1 MLDQRQLSLFVALA
15 EEAHFAKA
23 AERMHISQSA
33 LSRSISAME
42 ATLGVRLFERTSR
55 RVTLSEAG
63 RTYLPFATRIL
74 FEFDAARAAA
84 QRAQSGFSGT
94 VTIGYMDLAIVSFLP
109 DLIARFR
116 KAHPDIEVQLRY
128 GWSDRQKDD
137 LSAERIDIG
146 FIVGSY
152 PARDTVSAVV
162 AEQKLVA
169 ILPARHPL
177 AARKEI
183 SVREL
188 ANELFIQGTKTEWRS
203 LNDAVTAFCASHG
216 FLPSVIQEA
225 PTRDSIFGLVAAGLG
240 VTIYTDV
247 AYSVLRPEIAV
258 VEIVEAELPLQIS
271 AVWRRWRLSEAT
283 KKLVATL
290 PIQNTREEAH
300 G

>member
-1 MLDQRQLSLFVALA
+1 MLEQRQLSLFVALA

-42 ATLGVRLFERTSR
+42 ASLGVRLFERTSR
-55 RVTLSEAG
+55 RVSLSEAG
-63 RTYLPFATRIL
+63 RTYLPFAERLL
-74 FEFDAARAAA
+74 FEFDAARVAA

-109 DLIARFR
+109 DLVAQFR
-116 KAHPDIEVQLRY
+116 RTHPEIEVQLRY
-128 GWSDRQKDD
+128 GWSERQKED
-137 LSAERIDIG
+137 LSGARLDVG

-152 PARDTVSAVV
+152 PARDAVSVVV
-162 AEQKLVA
+162 AEQRLVA

-177 AARKEI
+177 ACRDEI
-183 SVREL
+183 GIQEL
-188 ANELFIQGTKTEWRS
+188 ANEPFILGTTTEWRS
-203 LNDAVTAFCASHG
+203 LNDIVTAFCSSHG

-247 AYSVLRPEIAV
+247 AYSVPRPEIAV
-258 VEIVEAELPLQIS
+258 IRIAEANAPLQIS
-271 AVWRRWRLSEAT
+271 AVWSRWRLTQAARKFVDELSSYGE
-283 KKLVATL
+283 
-290 PIQNTREEAH
+290 
-300 G
+300 